1 MTETRAAWWASSQS
15 DLWGSPQAPC
25 SNSDFGQ
32 KVGLYGQLCDLP
44 APIYQKTYTKSPAL
58 PAASWGFIGKTLQ
71 IYEHQ
76 RLFVCKWDQSCPCFE
91 ICRSAGAAI
100 SRNLNKA
107 AALEMWD
114 FLLLPPFLES
124 PFLESVWWEPTGC
137 LSFFLMFSQAGSR
150 IEPWPLNKKGAQRA
164 NYLLLGNGSNQVKF
178 NRGKRQVGLTDG
190 KRSSSGYVCLCSGPL
205 TASRT
210 STPAK
215 PSGRPPETRP
225 GLAIPRRG

>member
-1 MTETRAAWWASSQS
+1 MTTDKTETRAAWWASSQY

-32 KVGLYGQLCDLP
+32 KVGLYGQLHDLP
-44 APIYQKTYTKSPAL
+44 APIYQKNYTKSIAL

-107 AALEMWD
+107 AAPMRD
-114 FLLLPPFLES
+114 FLLLPPHH
-124 PFLESVWWEPTGC
+124 PFLNPYGGSQLAVS
-137 LSFFLMFSQAGSR
+137 LSSLRSHRLDLGS
-150 IEPWPLNKKGAQRA
+150 
-164 NYLLLGNGSNQVKF
+164 S
-178 NRGKRQVGLTDG
+178 
-190 KRSSSGYVCLCSGPL
+190 
-205 TASRT
+205 
-210 STPAK
+210 
-215 PSGRPPETRP
+215 P
-225 GLAIPRRG
+225 GI